1 MELSKLETAK
11 TEILRQ
17 LDACKTCDITEEEL
31 EAARGYLVSDLKIA
45 MDSPGRLD
53 DYYMGQILLDQTG
66 TMQDLAEKIAHV
78 TKQEAAD
85 AAKTLRLDT
94 IYALKGVTA

>member
-1 MELSKLETAK
+1 
-11 TEILRQ
+11 
-17 LDACKTCDITEEEL
+17 
-31 EAARGYLVSDLKIA
+31 
-45 MDSPGRLD
+45 
-53 DYYMGQILLDQTG
+53 MGQILLGQTG
-66 TMQDLAEKIAHV
+66 TMKDLAEKIAHV